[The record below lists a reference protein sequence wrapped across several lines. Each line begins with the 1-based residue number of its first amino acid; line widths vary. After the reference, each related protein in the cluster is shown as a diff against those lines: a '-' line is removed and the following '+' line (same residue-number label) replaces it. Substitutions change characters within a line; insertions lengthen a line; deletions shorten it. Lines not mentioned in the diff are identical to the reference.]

1 MAFFI
6 DANIHVIYLI
16 YKYLT
21 CILHIFPKYFA
32 CFILRE
38 PCKKTPAA
46 GKGKI
51 LLSRIRKVID
61 THFPELTNSS
71 NSLSDS
77 RKRKVYSMAEI
88 VLGSLFMYIFK
99 ETSRNAYNND
109 WRETCFRKNFFKY
122 FGFNLPHADSI
133 DDVLRVLPPEELEE
147 LKMQLVGGLIEQ
159 KMFRKF
165 RFLGKFHLVAVDATG
180 TATFDHKHCDQC
192 LTKTS
197 KTGVVTYFHYV
208 LEAKIV
214 TTTGLSISLASEF
227 IENDPDRDYE
237 KQDCEQKAFKRLA
250 KKIKK
255 HFPRLPVCI
264 LADGLYPN
272 NTVFD
277 ICAKN
282 NWQFIIT
289 LKDGNLKSFQTEVG
303 LLKVTARKR
312 NVCKADKTTR
322 TTLEYA
328 FLNDIEYSGRY
339 FSWVECNE
347 TIVNIKG
354 AIISNQRFTYITN
367 VFQDQRNVIET
378 ADSGRLRWKIE
389 NEGFN
394 SQKNLGYA
402 LEHKFS
408 RKSLIAMQNYYQL
421 LQIAHMIN
429 QLVERTNEVVNILKE
444 HSKQT
449 IVDLW
454 KKMIAYLTIFQ
465 LEEVTPVPYQP
476 G

>member
-1 MAFFI
+1 M
-6 DANIHVIYLI
+6 
-16 YKYLT
+16 
-21 CILHIFPKYFA
+21 YFA
-32 CFILRE
+32 SFLHVFILRE
-38 PCKKTPAA
+38 PCKNTTAA
-46 GKGKI
+46 EKGKI
-51 LLSRIRKVID
+51 VLFRIKNVIE
-61 THFPELTNSS
+61 TQFPDLFQSFNDLT
-71 NSLSDS
+71 DR
-77 RKRKVYSMAEI
+77 RKRKEYLITEI
-88 VLGSLFMYIFK
+88 VTGALFMYIFK
-99 ETSRNAYNND
+99 ETSRNSYNND
-109 WRETCFRKNFFKY
+109 RRESCFRKNFFNY
-122 FGFNLPHADSI
+122 FKINLPHGDAY
-133 DDVLRVLPPEELEE
+133 DDVLRVLPPVELES
-147 LKMQLVGGLIEQ
+147 LKAQLVASLIEQ

-180 TATFDHKHCDQC
+180 MATFEQKHCDHC

-197 KTGVVTYFHYV
+197 KTGVVAYFHYV
-208 LEAKIV
+208 LEAKVV
-214 TTTGLSISLASEF
+214 TNTGLSISLASEF
-227 IENDPDRDYE
+227 IENDPGRDYE
-237 KQDCEQKAFKRLA
+237 KQDCEQKAFVRLA
-250 KKIKK
+250 AKIKK
-255 HFPRLPVCI
+255 YFPRLPICI
-264 LADGLYPN
+264 LGDGLYPN

-282 NWQFIIT
+282 DWKFIIA
-289 LKDGNLKSFQTEVG
+289 LKDGNLKTFQTEVD
-303 LLKVTARKR
+303 LLKVTAIKR
-312 NVCKADKTTR
+312 SVCRANKTTR

-347 TIVNIKG
+347 TIVNTKG
-354 AIISNQRFTYITN
+354 ITKSHHRFVYITN
-367 VFQDQRNVIET
+367 AAQDQLNVIET

-402 LEHKFS
+402 MEHKFS
-408 RKSLIAMQNYYQL
+408 RKSFIAMQNYYQL

-429 QLVERTNEVVNILKE
+429 QLVERSRLIVEIMNE

-465 LEEVTPVPYQP
+465 GEWIISLPYQP